1 MTPIRLDVQTPSR
14 AYPIHIGT
22 QLLTDRSLYPGT
34 ITPHNTIVV
43 TNEVVAELYLEP
55 VLHTIGPG
63 TRQFVIADGES
74 HKTLDT
80 CGELLDAMLGHHLGR
95 DCTLIALGGG
105 VVGDL
110 TGFAAAIYQRGINF
124 VQVPTTLLA
133 QVDSSVGGKTA
144 VNRPLGKNMVG
155 AFHQPLAVIT
165 DLSTLDTL
173 PQRELLA
180 GLAEVIKYGLLGDA
194 RFFDW
199 LDANLS
205 GLLAREPDLL
215 AEAVHV
221 SCAHKARI
229 VAQDEREAGIRA
241 LLNLGHT
248 FGHAIEAH
256 LHYQGWLHGEAVATG
271 MLMAADMSAR
281 ENRISAAARDRIE
294 SMLERAGLPTRPP
307 AGLDAE
313 QMLNFMRGDKKNLG
327 GQIRLILLDEI
338 GQACLSADYSTE
350 SLLATLNHFCV
361 A

>member
-22 QLLTDRSLYPGT
+22 NLLTERSLYPST
-34 ITPHNTIVV
+34 MKPRNTIVV
-43 TNEVVAELYLEP
+43 TNDVVAELYLEP
-55 VLHTIGPG
+55 VLSTIGTG
-63 TRQFVIADGES
+63 TRQFVIPDGES

-80 CGELLDAMLGHHLGR
+80 CGALLDEMLGHRLGR
-95 DCTLIALGGG
+95 DSTLIALGGG

-180 GLAEVIKYGLLGDA
+180 GLAEVIKYGLLGDSG
-194 RFFDW
+194 FFDW
-199 LDANLS
+199 LETNLS

-215 AEAVHV
+215 AEAVHI

-229 VAQDEREAGIRA
+229 VAQDEREAGVRA

-281 ENRISAAARDRIE
+281 EGRLSTAARDRIE
-294 SMLERAGLPTRPP
+294 DLLALAGLPIRPP
-307 AGLDAE
+307 ADLDAAR
-313 QMLNFMRGDKKNLG
+313 MLNFMRGDKKNLD
-327 GQIRLILLDEI
+327 GQIRLILMDGI

-350 SLLATLNHFCV
+350 SLQATLNHFCT